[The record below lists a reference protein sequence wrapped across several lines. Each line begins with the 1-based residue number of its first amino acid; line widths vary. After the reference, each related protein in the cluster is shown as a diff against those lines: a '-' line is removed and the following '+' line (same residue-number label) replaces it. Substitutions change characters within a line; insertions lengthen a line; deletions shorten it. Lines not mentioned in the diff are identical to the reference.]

1 TPTHRISTISLHD
14 ALPISE
20 RPRNRV
26 RRNAMKNKIRY
37 AVVGL
42 RYIAQTAVLPAFEQ
56 AANSVRSWDFLAT
69 LWQLAKL
76 PPGLITLFKFL
87 IDHPVCLL
95 RPAVSTPADRGG
107 GNQRSVTKV
116 TALKIAPSS

>member
-1 TPTHRISTISLHD
+1 
-14 ALPISE
+14 
-20 RPRNRV
+20 
-26 RRNAMKNKIRY
+26 MKNKIRY

-95 RPAVSTPADRGG
+95 RPAVFTPADRGG

>member
-1 TPTHRISTISLHD
+1 
-14 ALPISE
+14 
-20 RPRNRV
+20 
-26 RRNAMKNKIRY
+26 MKNKIRY

-95 RPAVSTPADRGG
+95 RPAIFTPSTAGG
-107 GNQRSVTKV
+107 GTS
-116 TALKIAPSS
+116 AA